1 MRDMELAE
9 MEPLENRK
17 SLRTGDVARALGL
30 APATVQGYARD
41 GRIPATRTPGGQYRF
56 DLAEV
61 RRVLFPEP
69 LVPLTS
75 PRRFVDIFETVAA
88 VLPGSRDVLDEEALR
103 SGSQTGFH
111 REAWPEPVVD
121 DSAPD
126 RRRPVNT
133 RVIRHLSGARRAASV
148 LADAPV
154 AAFSVLR

>member
-1 MRDMELAE
+1 MAE
-9 MEPLENRK
+9 MRTDEPLEARR

-30 APATVQGYARD
+30 AAATVQGYARA
-41 GRIPATRTPGGQYRF
+41 GRIPTTRTPGGQYRF

-75 PRRFVDIFETVAA
+75 PRRFVDIFDTSAA
-88 VLPGSRDVLDEEALR
+88 VLPGSRDVLDDEALR
-103 SGSQTGFH
+103 IGSQTGFH
-111 REAWPEPVVD
+111 REVWPEPVVD
-121 DSAPD
+121 DPTPD